1 MIPRCSFCLYTAPVT
16 LYGVHSRTLPT
27 RCCCFN
33 QAQSKLDSMW
43 GLCVCIHAKVISAKI
58 AASCMFPQKA
68 QMQLTH
74 DFYQH
79 TLSHICA
86 RWKKPLM
93 FWKLFPVLFK
103 IVFMMSCWTWT
114 LSSYVCFG
122 GNSWC
127 RKIKGREPRPQ
138 NNNNKLWKTIPK
150 MFMESYWRDTNRRFR
165 WLKVMRW
172 LMTLGYHRLFSLQEH
187 QEHPNWGDT
196 VRGYCCM
203 YDIGEGTPLNILTE
217 NLQGTKTKISWFQ
230 EIL

>member
-1 MIPRCSFCLYTAPVT
+1 MRLVRQLEDTSSCLLHIGHERSRCQPPSDRDKCRPAWFSIQLHVLSVHQRLINIAGSPVIPRCSFCLYTAPVT

-86 RWKKPLM
+86 HCGDEKSLKT
-93 FWKLFPVLFK
+93 V
-103 IVFMMSCWTWT
+103 SCA
-114 LSSYVCFG
+114 V
-122 GNSWC
+122 
-127 RKIKGREPRPQ
+127 
-138 NNNNKLWKTIPK
+138 
-150 MFMESYWRDTNRRFR
+150 
-165 WLKVMRW
+165 
-172 LMTLGYHRLFSLQEH
+172 
-187 QEHPNWGDT
+187 
-196 VRGYCCM
+196 
-203 YDIGEGTPLNILTE
+203 
-217 NLQGTKTKISWFQ
+217 
-230 EIL
+230 